1 MFMSWITEFLCVARK
16 MNITAAARELNM
28 SQPNLS
34 RHLKQ
39 LEAELG
45 FPLFVT
51 KNRRIHLTT
60 AGKHFL
66 DNAAIMN
73 AKFMKMIDDCR
84 DLAASEIVPLQVKE
98 PPYNDKISQAYLA
111 FLNKELNRENR
122 YHLIFLS
129 ELTDLMPGAHGDKSC
144 DVDIAYLTK
153 TQVNNAILQ
162 GNFVHELGR
171 VHLGVWVGEETPFA
185 FKESLDLSDLAQIT
199 LGFPNNTGHPL
210 RDAYISLMKEA
221 GFEPNYCEFQCE
233 NRLCFID
240 SAPPEC
246 GFILP
251 ADSSNDYR
259 MQWRGDLVYVP
270 LQNEVYLT
278 AYALSKVVDFERR

>member
-16 MNITAAARELNM
+16 MNITAASRELNM

-51 KNRRIHLTT
+51 ENRRIHLTT

-66 DNAAIMN
+66 DNASIMS
-73 AKFMKMIDDCR
+73 AKFEKMVNDCR
-84 DLAASEIVPLQVKE
+84 QLAASEIVPLHVKE
-98 PPYNDKISQAYLA
+98 PPYNDKISQQYLSY
-111 FLNKELNRENR
+111 LNSELNRSKH

-129 ELTDLMPGAHGDKSC
+129 ELTDLTPGAREAKGC
-144 DVDIAYLTK
+144 DIDIAYLSK
-153 TQVNNAILQ
+153 TQVEEAMRA
-162 GNFVHELGR
+162 GNKVRMLGR
-171 VHLGVWVGEETPFA
+171 AQLGVWVERSTPFA
-185 FKESLDLSDLAQIT
+185 EKELLTMDDLAKIT
-199 LGFPNNTGHPL
+199 LGFPNNPGHPL
-210 RDAYISLMKEA
+210 REGYLSLMKEA
-221 GFEPNYCEFQCE
+221 GKKPNYCEFQCE
-233 NRLCFID
+233 NRFSFIT

-251 ADSSNDYR
+251 CDSNTDYQ
-259 MQWRGDLVYVP
+259 MQWRGDLVFVP
-270 LQNEVYLT
+270 LCDEVYLT
-278 AYALSKVVDFERR
+278 AYALSKTIDL

>member
-1 MFMSWITEFLCVARK
+1 MFLSWISEFLCVARK

-60 AGKHFL
+60 VGKHFL
-66 DNAAIMN
+66 DNASIMS
-73 AKFMKMIDDCR
+73 AKFQKMIQDCR
-84 DLAASEIVPLQVKE
+84 DLAASEIVPLCVKE
-98 PPYNDKISQAYLA
+98 PPYNDRVSQEYLAYL
-111 FLNKELNRENR
+111 NNELNRDKR

-129 ELTDLMPGAHGDKSC
+129 ELTDLTPGSREGKKC
-144 DVDIAYLTK
+144 DVDIAYMTK
-153 TQVNNAILQ
+153 SQVDAAVQKDNN
-162 GNFVHELGR
+162 VRELAS
-171 VHLGVWVGEETPFA
+171 VPLGVWLPVDTVYA
-185 FKESLDLSDLAQIT
+185 KKAQLDVDDLAGIT
-199 LGFPNNTGHPL
+199 LGFPNNPGHPL
-210 RDAYISLMKEA
+210 RDAYVSLMREA
-221 GFEPNYCEFQCE
+221 GKSPNFCEFQCE
-233 NRLCFID
+233 NRFSFVT

-251 ADSSNDYR
+251 ANSNTDYQ
-259 MQWRGDLVYVP
+259 MKWRGDLVFVP
-270 LQNEVYLT
+270 LAPEISLT
-278 AYALSKVVDFERR
+278 AYVLSKMVSL